1 MILKMF
7 HRPKPRQFNYK
18 PVYYVAE
25 EKQNQ
30 ENKQGNEEFRNKFR
44 AETHRNSRFG
54 SGRKNISIGL
64 YLVIIALLIYLIFF
78 S

>member
-18 PVYYVAE
+18 PVFYNPE
-25 EKQNQ
+25 NEQKQQRKQ
-30 ENKQGNEEFRNKFR
+30 ESDDFRSKFR
-44 AETHRNSRFG
+44 AETSRSSKFS
-54 SGRKNISIGL
+54 SGRKNISIGV